1 VQFNTP
7 HDSESRRD
15 PKEWYVEGSNN
26 NANWDVLD
34 HQFLT
39 VGFAD
44 YLTSIGQGPTRYF
57 RFFYYPIATPKPYKF
72 YRWRIISTFTPA
84 FQIMEFRLYK

>member
-1 VQFNTP
+1 MA

-15 PKEWYVEGSNN
+15 PKEWYVEGSNDN
-26 NANWDVLD
+26 VNWSTVD
-34 HQFLT
+34 HQVLT

-44 YLTSIGQGPTRYF
+44 YLTSIGQGSTRYF
-57 RFFYYPIATPKPYKF
+57 RFFYYPVADPKPYKF
-72 YRWRIISTFTPA
+72 YRWRIVTLFGTA